1 MLLPLHEE
9 AWMRTRLLTACL
21 TLSLTACGGGAPD
34 PRQEPEAQDTAL
46 SSTQDLQVALGA
58 LPGTEVLGTH
68 EDGVP
73 FMIRGPLGM
82 VERSLLG
89 ATAQDAHAQA
99 SAALAKVAPV
109 FRLRASDLVAKRLTR
124 DEQGHTHLRYAQTR
138 NGLPVV
144 GHELILHIDAQG
156 RVYAANGSA
165 RDGENVPAPSQ
176 ARVAPE
182 AATAAALRATPGGK
196 PTEGMPRLVYIRSEA
211 DSRLKLAFE
220 VLVTGANEAQPLQ
233 DHVFIH
239 ALDGSVVARFSDIH
253 EARNRTVYSVRNGT
267 TLPGTIMRTEGSA
280 PTGDVVVDKTYD
292 NLGIFYDCFSALFGR
307 DSYNNAGGA
316 LKASVHYS
324 RNYAS
329 AFWNG
334 SYLVCG
340 DGDGTTMDS
349 PCKDSDVVVHEY
361 THAVTNFESGL
372 TYSGES
378 GGLSES
384 LSDVFASVCESWT
397 RGFALPDADA
407 FKIGEDIWTPA
418 TAGDALR
425 YMSDPKLDG
434 SSLDY
439 YADYNSSVDVHYSSG
454 IPNLAYSLLAQGGTH
469 PRGRS
474 TLSVTGIGVEK
485 AGRVFYRANT
495 DYMTASTT
503 FAQAK
508 TYTEQVATVL
518 GYSVSSVTAAWQ
530 AVGVGVTAPVT
541 ASPLTNG
548 VATTGLSGA
557 SGSQVYYYLDV
568 PANKAVTFT
577 LSGGTGDADMY
588 VKFGSAPTTSS
599 YDCRPYLAGNNET
612 CSMAAKTTSG
622 RYYVM
627 LRGYSA
633 YSGVSLLGQYT
644 P

>member
-1 MLLPLHEE
+1 
-9 AWMRTRLLTACL
+9 MRTRLLAACL
-21 TLSLTACGGGAPD
+21 TLSLTACEGGAPE
-34 PRQEPEAQDTAL
+34 PRQEPEVQDAAP
-46 SSTQDLQVALGA
+46 SSTQDLQSALSA
-58 LPGTEVLGTH
+58 LPGTEVAGTH

-73 FMIRGPLGM
+73 FMIRGPLGT
-82 VERSLLG
+82 VERSLRA
-89 ATAQDAHAQA
+89 ATAQEAHTQA

-109 FRLRASDLVAKRLTR
+109 FRLRASDLVAKRITR

-144 GHELILHIDAQG
+144 GQELILHIDEQG

-165 RDGENVPAPSQ
+165 RDGESVPSPSQ
-176 ARVAPE
+176 ARLASE
-182 AATAAALRATPGGK
+182 SATAAALKSTLGGMS
-196 PTEGMPRLVYIRSEA
+196 TEGTPRLVYVRA
-211 DSRLKLAFE
+211 DADQRLTLAFE
-220 VLVTGANEAQPLQ
+220 VLVTGESPEKPVR

-253 EARNRTVYSVRNGT
+253 EARNRLVYSARYGT
-267 TLPGTIMRTEGSA
+267 TVPGTLARSEGGA
-280 PTGDVVVDKTYD
+280 ATGDTVVDTTYD
-292 NLGIFYDCFSALFGR
+292 NLGIFYDCFYGLFGR
-307 DSYNNAGGA
+307 DSYNNAGA
-316 LKASVHYS
+316 PLRAVVHYS

-340 DGDGTTMDS
+340 DGDGTTMAS
-349 PCKDSDVVVHEY
+349 PCADSDVVVHEY
-361 THAVTNFESGL
+361 THAVTDYESGL

-384 LSDVFASVCESWT
+384 YSDIFASVCESRT
-397 RGFALPDADA
+397 RGFVLPDPDA
-407 FKIGEDIWTPA
+407 FKIAEDIWTP
-418 TAGDALR
+418 TTPGDALR
-425 YMSDPKLDG
+425 YLNDPKQDG
-434 SSLDY
+434 VSLDY
-439 YADYNSSVDVHYSSG
+439 YADYTSSVDVHYSSG

-474 TLSVTGIGVEK
+474 IISVTGIGVEK

-495 DYMTASTT
+495 DYMTATTT

-508 TYTEQVATVL
+508 VYTEQVATVL
-518 GYSVSSVTAAWQ
+518 GYPVASVTAAWQ
-530 AVGVGVTAPVT
+530 AVGVGVTAPPVT
-541 ASPLTNG
+541 STPLHVG
-548 VATTGLSGA
+548 VTTTGLSGA
-557 SGSQVYYYLDV
+557 SGSQAYFHLDV
-568 PANKAVTFT
+568 PTNKPVTFT
-577 LSGGTGDADMY
+577 LSSGTGDADMY

-599 YDCRPYLAGNNET
+599 YDCRPYLSGNNET
-612 CSMAAKTTSG
+612 CSIAAKTTSG

>member
-1 MLLPLHEE
+1 
-9 AWMRTRLLTACL
+9 MRTRLLAACL
-21 TLSLTACGGGAPD
+21 TLSLTACEGAAPE
-34 PRQEPEAQDTAL
+34 PRQEAEVQASEPA
-46 SSTQDLQVALGA
+46 STQDLQSALAA
-58 LPGTEVLGTH
+58 LPGAEVVGAH

-73 FMIRGPLGM
+73 FMIRGPLGT
-82 VERSLLG
+82 VERSLRA
-89 ATAQDAHAQA
+89 ATAQEAHAQA

-109 FRLRASDLVAKRLTR
+109 FRLRTSDLVAKRLTQ
-124 DEQGHTHLRYAQTR
+124 DELGHTHLRYAQTR

-144 GHELILHIDAQG
+144 GHELILHIDDQG

-182 AATAAALRATPGGK
+182 AATAAALKSTLGGMS
-196 PTEGMPRLVYIRSEA
+196 TEGTPSLVYVRSDA
-211 DSRLKLAFE
+211 DQRLKLAFE
-220 VLVTGANEAQPLQ
+220 VLVTGESPEGPVQ

-253 EARNRTVYSVRNGT
+253 EARNRTVYSARNGT
-267 TLPGTIMRTEGSA
+267 TVPGTIVRTEGSA
-280 PTGDVVVDKTYD
+280 PSGDTVVDTTYD
-292 NLGIFYDCFSALFGR
+292 NLGIFYDCFYGLFGR
-307 DSYNNAGGA
+307 DSFNNAGAA
-316 LKASVHYS
+316 LKAVVHYS
-324 RNYAS
+324 NNYAG

-334 SYLVCG
+334 SYMVCG
-340 DGDGTTMDS
+340 DGDGVSMGS
-349 PCKDSDVVVHEY
+349 PCTDSDIVVHEY
-361 THAVTNFESGL
+361 THAVTEYESAL

-384 LSDVFASVCESWT
+384 LSDIFASVCESRT
-397 RGFALPDADA
+397 RGFVLPDVDA
-407 FKIGEDIWTPA
+407 FKIAEDIWTPS
-418 TAGDALR
+418 TPGDAVR
-425 YMSDPKLDG
+425 YLYDPKLDG
-434 SSLDY
+434 ASLDY
-439 YADYNSSVDVHYSSG
+439 YADYTSSVDVHYSSG

-474 TLSVTGIGVEK
+474 TIIVSGIGVEK

-518 GYSVSSVTAAWQ
+518 GYPVASVTAAWQ
-530 AVGVGVTAPVT
+530 AVGVGVALPPPPS
-541 ASPLTNG
+541 ALTNG
-548 VATTGLSGA
+548 VAKTGLSGA
-557 SGSQVYYYLDV
+557 AGSQAYFYLDV
-568 PANKAVTFT
+568 PANKPVTFT
-577 LSGGTGDADMY
+577 ISSGTGDADMY
-588 VKFGSAPTTSS
+588 VKFGSTPTTAS
-599 YDCRPYLAGNNET
+599 YDCRPYLTGNNET
-612 CSMAAKTTSG
+612 CSIAAKTTSG

-627 LRGYSA
+627 LRAYTA